1 MAKTSCKCG
10 VGLCNGYGPGGI
22 NGEPVQDEHR
32 NSFLSDAVYGFV
44 LGDALGVPYE
54 FKQRGSFNCE
64 GMTGYGTHNQPPGT
78 WSDDSSLMLATC
90 RSIKDN
96 NLSINLEDLKN
107 KFLSWLNNN
116 EFTALGNVFDIGN
129 ATYKALRTGIA
140 PNDEHSNGNGS
151 LMRILPLAFIDCT
164 DDEIRAVSGITHDH
178 WISKEACVIYVNV
191 IKRYLNQDFTTLN
204 TKKITDFIKEIPEY
218 PAPFDRLCRL
228 SSLTEN
234 DINSTGYVIDTL
246 EAAFWCVL
254 QAEKEG
260 SKTGYDDCLMK
271 AVNLGGNTDTIAAVT
286 GGLAGL
292 LYDFDQLPDDWIW
305 KLKNNKLIQECLW

>member
-107 KFLSWLNNN
+107 KFLSWLNN
-116 EFTALGNVFDIGN
+116 FA
-129 ATYKALRTGIA
+129 
-140 PNDEHSNGNGS
+140 
-151 LMRILPLAFIDCT
+151 
-164 DDEIRAVSGITHDH
+164 
-178 WISKEACVIYVNV
+178 
-191 IKRYLNQDFTTLN
+191 
-204 TKKITDFIKEIPEY
+204 
-218 PAPFDRLCRL
+218 
-228 SSLTEN
+228 
-234 DINSTGYVIDTL
+234 
-246 EAAFWCVL
+246 
-254 QAEKEG
+254 
-260 SKTGYDDCLMK
+260 
-271 AVNLGGNTDTIAAVT
+271 
-286 GGLAGL
+286 
-292 LYDFDQLPDDWIW
+292 
-305 KLKNNKLIQECLW
+305 